1 MQNLHYIQMKEQ
13 KELYSLLNN
22 GLILKLYKDCFKDP
36 PYEEVFNEIE
46 INSIFLKYFEKG
58 ILMFC
63 SKDNRE
69 NIIGFVAAIPLKY
82 EKEVADLAKNHGY
95 DPSTD
100 WYYADVGV
108 AKEFRGNGIGR
119 YLATE
124 LIKLIPANRIIM
136 RTQEKN
142 AASQA
147 CHRKVGFEI
156 IDGMYQ
162 NIEKDRISGIKE
174 EDKRIFLCY
183 NKDVKGE

>member
-1 MQNLHYIQMKEQ
+1 MHNIYYIHMKEHE
-13 KELYSLLNN
+13 ELDSLLNK

-36 PYEEVFNEIE
+36 PYEEDFDEAE
-46 INSIFLKYFEKG
+46 INSIFLKYLEKG
-58 ILMFC
+58 ILMLC

-82 EKEVADLAKNHGY
+82 EKAVADLAKNYGY

-124 LIKLIPANRIIM
+124 IIKLIPANKIIM

-142 AASQA
+142 VASIA
-147 CHRKVGFEI
+147 CHKEVGFEI

-162 NIEKDRISGIKE
+162 NIEKNRVSGIKE

-183 NKDVKGE
+183 NKYVKGE

>member
-13 KELYSLLNN
+13 EELYSLLNK
-22 GLILKLYKDCFKDP
+22 GLILKLYKDCFRDP
-36 PYEEVFNEIE
+36 PYEEDFKEEE
-46 INSIFLKYFEKG
+46 INSIFLKYLKEG
-58 ILMFC
+58 VLMFC
-63 SKDNRE
+63 YNDNME

-82 EKEVADLAKNHGY
+82 EKEVAGLAQNRGY
-95 DPSTD
+95 DPSID

-108 AKEFRGNGIGR
+108 AKEFRGNGIGK

-124 LIKLIPANRIIM
+124 LIKLIPANKIIM

-142 AASQA
+142 TASLA

-162 NIEKDRISGIKE
+162 IIKRNRISGIKE

-183 NKDVKGE
+183 YKDVKGE